1 MAKSM
6 KSNLVVKFAI
16 TAPFMDQYADTAATY
31 SEVIQFFATPPS

>member
-16 TAPFMDQYADTAATY
+16 TAPFMDQYADAAATC
-31 SEVIQFFATPPS
+31 SEVVQFSATLPS